1 MTPCT
6 LLYLPLA
13 SQVLNLLLE
22 VQDTWGANFFSTKN
36 ARKFILAP
44 KENSL
49 AKILGAQG
57 KVSDPGIKKKN
68 SKYISSITKVRQQRS
83 YIQET
88 WDGRKSRIVGAKER
102 SHSYYLGLA
111 LWRYRR
117 GGWGRGPGCCP
128 HCRALQSLKLPM
140 NQKSV
145 N

>member
-22 VQDTWGANFFSTKN
+22 VQDTWAANFFSTKN

-57 KVSDPGIKKKN
+57 KVSDPGIQKSSARPSLN
-68 SKYISSITKVRQQRS
+68 FSKYINHR
-83 YIQET
+83 
-88 WDGRKSRIVGAKER
+88 
-102 SHSYYLGLA
+102 
-111 LWRYRR
+111 
-117 GGWGRGPGCCP
+117 
-128 HCRALQSLKLPM
+128 
-140 NQKSV
+140 
-145 N
+145 